1 MTQNG
6 KKRKASARPL
16 LALHDA
22 GYRAAPD
29 RWLVRH
35 VSFAVHRGE
44 IVTLIGP
51 NGGGKTTTVRLALGI
66 LPLAEGR
73 IERAPGLKVGYVPQ
87 KLGLDPTLPMTV
99 ARFMRLTAPAGPA
112 EILSALAETGV
123 AGRLNSPVQGLSG
136 GELQRVLIARAILR
150 KPDLLVLDEPVQ
162 GVDFAGEAALYE
174 LIENIRARL
183 NCGVLLVSHD
193 LHFVMNGTGHVV
205 CINTHVCCEG
215 APREVARTPEYAG
228 MFGPGALKRLAAYT
242 HHHDHTHAPDGH
254 IGGADGHCGPR
265 GKNGERSKET

>member
-1 MTQNG
+1 MTQTP
-6 KKRKASARPL
+6 ADSSPDARPL
-16 LALHDA
+16 LELRDA
-22 GYRAAPD
+22 GFRAPGG

-51 NGGGKTTTVRLALGI
+51 NGGGKTTTIRLALGI
-66 LPLAEGR
+66 LPPAEGR
-73 IERAPGLKVGYVPQ
+73 VTKAPGLKTGYVPQ
-87 KLGLDPTLPMTV
+87 KLALDPTLPMTV
-99 ARFMRLTAPAGPA
+99 ARFMRLTAPARREDVLA
-112 EILSALAETGV
+112 ALEETGV
-123 AGRLNSPVQGLSG
+123 SARETSPVQSLSG

-174 LIENIRARL
+174 LIGEIRARL
-183 NCGVLLVSHD
+183 GCGVLLVSHD
-193 LHFVMNGTGHVV
+193 LHFVMSGTDHVV

-215 APREVARTPEYAG
+215 HPHAVTKTPEYARL
-228 MFGPGALKRLAAYT
+228 FGPAALERLAAYT

-254 IGGADGHCGPR
+254 VR
-265 GKNGERSKET
+265 GMEEGEGK